1 MKHILE
7 ALVSG
12 KTLTE
17 TEAHDTLIGI
27 IEGKYNETQ
36 IAALLM
42 AINMQGCTVEELLG
56 FRLAILETGKPVDL
70 NRYETI
76 DIVGTGGDNK
86 NTFNISTC
94 SAFVIA
100 GAGYKVSKHGNQS
113 ATSVSGASDVLIG
126 HGVKFTNN
134 EDVLFKSLD
143 EAGICFFHA
152 PLFAYGMKSVG
163 PTRRALQIPTC
174 FNLLG
179 PLVNPGKPKYN
190 FLGTANLK
198 QMRLYINILQKLGVK
213 YGVVSSYDGYD
224 EISLTGD
231 FKIATNSSELVLTPA
246 DLHFDTVSPE
256 DIYGGSTKEEAMH
269 IFDSVLNGTSTIN
282 QKNVVLANAGMAIQ
296 SIEQNKTTDEC
307 IALAKESLE
316 SGRAWAC
323 FKKFVEINS

>member
-70 NRYETI
+70 SRYETI

>member
-70 NRYETI
+70 SRYETI

-179 PLVNPGKPKYN
+179 PLVNPGMPKYN

-224 EISLTGD
+224 EISLTGN

-269 IFDSVLNGTSTIN
+269 IFDSVLNGTSTRN

-296 SIEQNKTTDEC
+296 SIEQDKTTDEC

>member
-70 NRYETI
+70 SRYETI

-190 FLGTANLK
+190 FLGTAHLK